1 MSNFY
6 YRPNQTLARQSFKD
20 IVNSKDNPLLIKES
34 IFSEIYEIHH
44 RARRDKPQDIEDY
57 NVNSPTAQRYR
68 MLLAIWWSLPGGL
81 PFVVYNIN
89 KGMTFGAPCN
99 RVT

>member
-34 IFSEIYEIHH
+34 IFSEICDLH
-44 RARRDKPQDIEDY
+44 RHARRDKPTDIEDY
-57 NVNSPTAQRYR
+57 NVNNPTAQRYR
-68 MLLAIWWSLPGGL
+68 LLLALWWTLPGGL

-89 KGMTFGAPCN
+89 KGRTFGALC
-99 RVT
+99 RRY